1 MTFGKFHDM
10 IILKIQASHENGID
24 TVNSIW
30 SSKIVDVNGMAPE
43 IKISE
48 EKDIKKE

>member
-1 MTFGKFHDM
+1 MTTGKFHDM
-10 IILKIQASHENGID
+10 IILKIQASYENGID
-24 TVNSIW
+24 IVNSIW
-30 SSKIVDVNGMAPE
+30 SSEIVGINGMAPE